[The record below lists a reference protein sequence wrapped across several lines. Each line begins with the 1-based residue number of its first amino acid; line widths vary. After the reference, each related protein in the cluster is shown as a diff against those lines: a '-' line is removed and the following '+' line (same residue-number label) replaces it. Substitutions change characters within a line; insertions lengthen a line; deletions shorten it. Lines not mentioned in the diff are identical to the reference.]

1 MDCLHHLSY
10 LFQYYSMFRKKII
23 INIELIINDVMVSHT
38 VVLLEE
44 GS

>member
-1 MDCLHHLSY
+1 
-10 LFQYYSMFRKKII
+10 MFRKKII